1 MDHCLA
7 DAEITGRNAFIEGRQ
22 STLGIH
28 PLDALPYRH
37 LHFGI
42 VVQLHSRLHKPNGIR
57 GRGWDKTSASSAH
70 YVNQRRIPLN
80 KATRRDQ
87 EEGCEKS

>member
-7 DAEITGRNAFIEGRQ
+7 DTEITSRNAFIEGCQ

-28 PLDALPYRH
+28 PLNALSHRH
-37 LHFGI
+37 LHFRI

-57 GRGWDKTSASSAH
+57 GRG
-70 YVNQRRIPLN
+70 
-80 KATRRDQ
+80 
-87 EEGCEKS
+87 